1 MVPTQIKNDSDQY
14 YILGCAEWMHTLERN
29 SIPNNPIF
37 QAEWDKP
44 LYLRRHKELLR
55 TAPSDIERS
64 RIQSISLDHATD
76 WLYAIPVSSLGLK
89 LSNSHLRTVCAL
101 RNGSMICQQHLCICS
116 ETVDQLGWHGLSCK
130 KQIGRHPR
138 HSHVNDLIKR
148 ASQSADF
155 PSRLE
160 PQGLERNDGKR
171 PDGLTLFPFKDSKP
185 LVWDFTCTD
194 SLASSHINE
203 NLKQPGSAAHPASN
217 LDWIHH

>member
-1 MVPTQIKNDSDQY
+1 MLLKVKKLVSFTVQAMVPTQIKNDSDQY

-101 RNGSMICQQHLCICS
+101 RSRW
-116 ETVDQLGWHGLSCK
+116 ETATLPSWKQLK
-130 KQIGRHPR
+130 
-138 HSHVNDLIKR
+138 
-148 ASQSADF
+148 
-155 PSRLE
+155 
-160 PQGLERNDGKR
+160 
-171 PDGLTLFPFKDSKP
+171 
-185 LVWDFTCTD
+185 
-194 SLASSHINE
+194 
-203 NLKQPGSAAHPASN
+203 
-217 LDWIHH
+217 